1 MLIVKLNRFCKLTK
15 SGYYIRNLQCLKLME
30 FAANVYNLQHQ
41 SHQLFYVG
49 RVGTIIHLIL
59 WLGKVFLFFLL
70 LIVKREDELMK
81 QFFQRR
87 RRHIIEAILSS
98 LISPPPSPSPSL
110 LLFPLAPCPKECL
123 ALSNMLEEQWTA
135 LIRFAFQTN
144 IFSL

>member
-1 MLIVKLNRFCKLTK
+1 MSLTDGICCKC
-15 SGYYIRNLQCLKLME
+15 LQFIASVPSVILCR
-30 FAANVYNLQHQ
+30 
-41 SHQLFYVG
+41 YVG

-98 LISPPPSPSPSL
+98 LISPPPSPSPSPSL

-144 IFSL
+144 IFGL